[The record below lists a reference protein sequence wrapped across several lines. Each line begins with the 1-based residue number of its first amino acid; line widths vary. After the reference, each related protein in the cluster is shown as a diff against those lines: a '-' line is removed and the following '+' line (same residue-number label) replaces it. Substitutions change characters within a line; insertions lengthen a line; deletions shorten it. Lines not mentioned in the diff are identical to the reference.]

1 MIIGNTSIAEISIED
16 DIFIVRFLED
26 AELNGEKINELL
38 AKLES
43 LSKGKKYKTLAD
55 TINLH
60 IGPIDL
66 SAYQENIKNENAP
79 NRIAEAF
86 VVSDLPIRLL
96 INFYHKNS
104 SIPFPSKV
112 FKNVEEAKAWLKT
125 M

>member
-1 MIIGNTSIAEISIED
+1 MIIGQTSIAEISKED

-26 AELNGEKINELL
+26 ADLNGELIKELL

-43 LSKGKKYKTLAD
+43 LSEGKKYKTLAN
-55 TINLH
+55 TVNLH
-60 IGPIDL
+60 LGPIDK
-66 SAYQENIKNENAP
+66 SAYIENIKNENAP

-112 FKNVEEAKAWLKT
+112 FKNKEEAMKWLKT
-125 M
+125 I